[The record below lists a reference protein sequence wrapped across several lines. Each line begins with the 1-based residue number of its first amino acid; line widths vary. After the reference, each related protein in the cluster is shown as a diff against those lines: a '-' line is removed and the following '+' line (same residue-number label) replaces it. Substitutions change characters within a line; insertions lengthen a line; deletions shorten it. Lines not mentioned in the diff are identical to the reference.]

1 MLKRKLFKSERKLV
15 RLIKKIT
22 NQKKNKTNCK

>member
-22 NQKKNKTNCK
+22 NQKKNKTNYK